1 MHKLIYFLPELMLL
15 SALPIMWIIKH
26 IRKNATSKTYF
37 TLSRWFV
44 LLALVFTIIMRKQSG
59 MPQYYENI
67 LYTTLFKSI
76 IYIIALVW
84 FGISCKWFLVEDKS
98 SLAFYALAMS
108 SLVALSILISSLNL
122 GIMAVAWFLINIF
135 NYFLLKLSPP
145 NADCINVH
153 RNYLFCLIFFGL
165 MFIGGCALLY
175 WRCNSLDYGT
185 LYLALSKQHLHD
197 AYALLGVG
205 MILTVLMFSMALAPL
220 HLWYVNAVEG
230 AILPVGGWITLV
242 PVFGWFA
249 TLVDL
254 SVNVFLPVYAEFK
267 PALIVFAVLSLVL
280 GAAGV
285 NGENNL
291 RRMFGFSSI
300 FQTGFL
306 LISLISFSANSVFSS
321 FVYLLVYILATMGI
335 YICLFGVRSKGVYVS
350 TLEDISGLSKS
361 KPYISAALLL
371 FMVSLTG
378 SAPTLGFLG
387 NLSVVNNLVMEGN
400 YYLVA
405 LVLLTL
411 TLIANGYLRI
421 IKAIYFS
428 PQIHMFDRADR
439 GIYLFLF
446 VNLIIV
452 VVALLSPGLLMN
464 DFEKMLITVF

>member
-1 MHKLIYFLPELMLL
+1 MQELIYFLPELMLL
-15 SALPIMWIIKH
+15 SALPLMVIVKH
-26 IRKNATSKTYF
+26 LRKNVTPKTYF

-44 LLALVFTIIMRKQSG
+44 LMAFIFTVIMRKQSG

-67 LYTTLFKSI
+67 LYTTLFKSM

-98 SLAFYALAMS
+98 SLSFYGLAMS
-108 SLVALSILISSLNL
+108 SLVSLSVLISSLNL
-122 GIMAVAWFLINIF
+122 GVMAVSWILINVF
-135 NYFLLKLSPP
+135 NYFLLKLSPLNENCL
-145 NADCINVH
+145 NAH
-153 RNYLFCLIFFGL
+153 RNYLFCLVFFGV
-165 MFIGGCALLY
+165 MFLGGCFLLY
-175 WRCNSLDYGT
+175 WRCGSLDYGN

-197 AYALLGVG
+197 SYALLGVG
-205 MILTVLMFSMALAPL
+205 MILTVLMFSLALAPF
-220 HLWYVNAVEG
+220 HLWYVNAVEV
-230 AILPVGGWITLV
+230 AILPVGGWITLI

-254 SVNVFLPVYAEFK
+254 TINVFLPVYAEFK
-267 PALIVFAVLSLVL
+267 PALIVFAVLSLIL

-291 RRMFGFSSI
+291 RRMFGFSCI
-300 FQTGFL
+300 YQTGFL

-335 YICLFGVRSKGVYVS
+335 YICLFCVRSKGIYVS
-350 TLEDISGLSKS
+350 TIEDISGLSKS

-371 FMVSLTG
+371 FLVSLTG

-452 VVALLSPGLLMN
+452 VVALLHPRLLMN